1 MSFAKYTQLLNE
13 DLSLIDEVY
22 GVLLDSEKQR
32 ALFTPVTDDAKNK
45 VWMLDFVFDSVLQ
58 KEFYDYAEAVCE
70 KQRLGKLLPESNV
83 LSDTTKV

>member
-1 MSFAKYTQLLNE
+1 M
-13 DLSLIDEVY
+13 LIDEVY

-32 ALFTPVTDDAKNK
+32 ALFSPVTDDAKNK

-58 KEFYDYAEAVCE
+58 KQFYDYAESVCE
-70 KQRLGKLLPESNV
+70 KQHLGKLLPETNV